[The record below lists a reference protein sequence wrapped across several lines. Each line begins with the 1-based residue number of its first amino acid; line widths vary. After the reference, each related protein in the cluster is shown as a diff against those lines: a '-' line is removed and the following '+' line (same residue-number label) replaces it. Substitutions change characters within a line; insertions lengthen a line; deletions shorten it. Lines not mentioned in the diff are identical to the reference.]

1 MATPRSPAHAR
12 RRFADCRSLERITC
26 CSHPIVRSTRKRAG
40 ATSAPPSQ
48 SWSRSICPR
57 RTWKR
62 SATATQKRC
71 LRCER
76 VKGSADC
83 QKPLN
88 APMRATTL
96 ATIPGGNMFARW
108 RAAMVVTAALAVSP
122 AHADA
127 VADFYR
133 GKQVNLIV
141 GYGPGGGYDTYAR
154 LLARHFGRFIPGN
167 PNVIVQN
174 MPGAGSLRAVN
185 YLYNVAPKDGAT
197 IGTFARN
204 MPLIGLLGGNSN
216 VQFNP
221 RRFTWLGSTSSFVHD
236 AYILI
241 VRKDAPVKSIDEARR
256 ADLPALVLG
265 GTAEGTTGNDVPV
278 ILRDTIGL
286 HLKQV
291 VGYPDSASIFL
302 AIERGE
308 VHGRTVDLSTLRSVK
323 PEWLK
328 PDGGF
333 RVLVQFARALAKNE
347 AARALIE
354 LAELPYAMSR
364 PFAAPPDLP
373 ADRAKALQRAFLAVH
388 DDPQYLEDAAKLR
401 VDVSPIG
408 GDGVLRAIDGIGNAA
423 PELLEYVRKLLAETR
438 GGG

>member
-1 MATPRSPAHAR
+1 
-12 RRFADCRSLERITC
+12 
-26 CSHPIVRSTRKRAG
+26 
-40 ATSAPPSQ
+40 
-48 SWSRSICPR
+48 
-57 RTWKR
+57 
-62 SATATQKRC
+62 
-71 LRCER
+71 
-76 VKGSADC
+76 
-83 QKPLN
+83 
-88 APMRATTL
+88 
-96 ATIPGGNMFARW
+96 MFARW
-108 RAAMVVTAALAVSP
+108 RAAMVVTAALAATP
-122 AHADA
+122 AHADT
-127 VADFYR
+127 VADFYK

-256 ADLPALVLG
+256 PDLPALVLG
-265 GTAEGTTGNDVPV
+265 GTAEGATGNDVPV

-286 HLKQV
+286 HVKQV

-323 PEWLK
+323 PELLK
-328 PDGGF
+328 PDGGS
-333 RVLVQFARALAKNE
+333 VCARNPASGFSG
-347 AARALIE
+347 R
-354 LAELPYAMSR
+354 
-364 PFAAPPDLP
+364 
-373 ADRAKALQRAFLAVH
+373 ADRARACQERGGACADRAGGAALC
-388 DDPQYLEDAAKLR
+388 
-401 VDVSPIG
+401 DVST
-408 GDGVLRAIDGIGNAA
+408 LRRAA
-423 PELLEYVRKLLAETR
+423 GPAAGSRQGAAGRVPRDAR
-438 GGG
+438 